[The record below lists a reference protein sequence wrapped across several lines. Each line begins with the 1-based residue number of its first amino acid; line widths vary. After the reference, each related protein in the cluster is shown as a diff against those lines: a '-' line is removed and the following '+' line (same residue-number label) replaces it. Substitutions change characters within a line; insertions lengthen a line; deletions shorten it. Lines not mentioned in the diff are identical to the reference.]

1 MCDVSEKTESSSH
14 NIENGLDDTSLDSVE
29 EERIYPKMGR
39 VGKGKFYEPFCSFL
53 TITSAETILKN
64 EIIFVPVGHDLTL

>member
-29 EERIYPKMGR
+29 EERVYPKNFMN
-39 VGKGKFYEPFCSFL
+39 L
-53 TITSAETILKN
+53 
-64 EIIFVPVGHDLTL
+64 FVVF